1 MAGKTFVVNYIAY
14 SPKDSSEVLSQ
25 GEMTVQA
32 VTSIM
37 AENLVKSM
45 FGGGRVIIQGVFDK

>member
-1 MAGKTFVVNYIAY
+1 MAGKNYTVSYIAY
-14 SPKDSSEVLSQ
+14 NPKNNSEVLSQ

-32 VTSIM
+32 VTSLM

-45 FGGGRVIIQGVFDK
+45 FGGSRVLIQGVFDK